1 VEELQE
7 MTGNVVEEYKYP
19 DNEDYN
25 YVITEYSLD
34 GEVIFYEGEVNSGSG
49 IGADY
54 AVFQC
59 ESLEEVQASCKEH
72 LDHLIDMD
80 FTPPDLVETVDIKGH
95 QVTYLDHHGFYIAQ
109 VFKGEEFVNALSSA
123 DLDDLHNNVNVYLDS
138 LE

>member
-1 VEELQE
+1 MEEQE
-7 MTGNVVEEYKYP
+7 LIGNVVEEYKYP

-25 YVITEYSLD
+25 YVITEYSSE

-59 ESLEEVQASCKEH
+59 ETLEEVQTLCKEH

-80 FTPPDLVETVDIKGH
+80 FTPPDLVETVDIKGY

-109 VFKGEEFVNALSSA
+109 VFNGEEFVNALSSA

-138 LE
+138 LK